1 MNVDC
6 DTDVAG
12 GPRHSR
18 DSDGGDEVSMSA
30 RRYPVLSLLSRRL
43 KRISDQPRTL
53 TPVH

>member
-18 DSDGGDEVSMSA
+18 DSDCGDEVSMSA
-30 RRYPVLSLLSRRL
+30 RRYPVLSFIELQ
-43 KRISDQPRTL
+43 IETDI
-53 TPVH
+53 